1 LGQIKTSGRV
11 LPHNLTQTIWPADSR
26 RAMWGTVIQKHEIT
40 PDCLSPRKD
49 IAMREDVAFASDGA
63 TLKGWLYRPQRPV
76 GLRPAIVMAHGFSAT
91 KEMFLDDFAEVFAA
105 AGFAVLVYDHR
116 NLGASSGEPR
126 GEIDPVAQIRGY
138 RDAITW
144 LQHCQGIDPDR
155 IGVWGSSYSGGHV
168 MVLGATD
175 SRVKCVVAQVPAL
188 DAYRSFIQSGRDM
201 LDAFRTLFNADRAAR
216 YRSEAPAMIPVIPAE
231 AGGFGALTTQ
241 DSIDFFK
248 LCETRASNW
257 RNQVTLR
264 SLEYL
269 TEYAPA
275 FYLPRI
281 APTPLMM
288 VVALKDSLIPSD
300 MALEAFATAGEP
312 KKLLTLDCG
321 HFAPYTGDTFRT
333 VSAAQCAWFC
343 TYLKP

>member
-1 LGQIKTSGRV
+1 
-11 LPHNLTQTIWPADSR
+11 
-26 RAMWGTVIQKHEIT
+26 
-40 PDCLSPRKD
+40 
-49 IAMREDVAFASDGA
+49 MREDIGFTSDGA
-63 TLKGWLYRPQRPV
+63 SLKGWLYRPQKAAGP
-76 GLRPAIVMAHGFSAT
+76 RPAIVMAHGFSAT

-144 LQHCQGIDPDR
+144 LQTKEGIDPER

-188 DAYRSFIQSGRDM
+188 DAYRSFIQSGREA
-201 LDAFRTLFNADRAAR
+201 LLAFRAQFNADRAAR
-216 YRSEAPAMIPVIPAE
+216 YRGEAPAMIPVIPAE
-231 AGGFGALTTQ
+231 AGGLGALTTQ

-248 LCETRASNW
+248 VFETRASNW
-257 RNQVTLR
+257 RNAVTLR
-264 SLEYL
+264 SMEYL
-269 TEYAPA
+269 LEYAPA

-281 APTPLMM
+281 APTPFMM

-300 MALEAFATAGEP
+300 MALEAFAAAGEP
-312 KKLLTLDCG
+312 KKLLALDCG
-321 HFAPYTGDTFRT
+321 HFAPYTGDTFQM
-333 VSAAQCAWFC
+333 VSAAQCAWF
-343 TYLKP
+343 TEHLKP

>member
-1 LGQIKTSGRV
+1 
-11 LPHNLTQTIWPADSR
+11 
-26 RAMWGTVIQKHEIT
+26 
-40 PDCLSPRKD
+40 
-49 IAMREDVAFASDGA
+49 MREDIAFASDGV
-63 TLKGWLYRPQRPV
+63 TLRGWLYRPQGAA
-76 GLRPAIVMAHGFSAT
+76 GLCPAIVMAHGFSAT

-105 AGFAVLVYDHR
+105 AGFVVLVYDHR

-126 GEIDPVAQIRGY
+126 GEIDPIAQIRGY

-144 LQHCQGIDPDR
+144 LATRDGIDPER

-188 DAYRSFIQSGRDM
+188 DAYRTFTQAGRET
-201 LDAFRTLFNADRAAR
+201 LLAFRTQFNADRAAR
-216 YRSEAPAMIPVIPAE
+216 YHGEAPAMIPVIPAE
-231 AGGFGALTTQ
+231 AGGIGALTTQ

-248 LCETRASNW
+248 VFESRASNW
-257 RNQVTLR
+257 RNSVTLR
-264 SLEYL
+264 SIEYL
-269 TEYAPA
+269 TEYVPA

-281 APTPLMM
+281 APTPFMM
-288 VVALKDSLIPSD
+288 VIALKDSLIPSD

-333 VSAAQCAWFC
+333 VSAAECAWFSEH
-343 TYLKP
+343 LRP